1 MVEEIPAPMAAE
13 EILLPDPSPPSKPKS
28 SSSRPPRPCSACGP
42 VIAHRHLDP
51 EVVQR
56 ARMLARKTYGA
67 SKSFGMVKGGEVTAR
82 R

>member
-1 MVEEIPAPMAAE
+1 MAAE
-13 EILLPDPSPPSKPKS
+13 EILLPDPSPPSKPSSKS
-28 SSSRPPRPCSACGP
+28 SSKPPRPCSACGP